1 LKCLDTLER
10 RAQIPNDL
18 MLKLFKLY
26 ESKGQSFYYK
36 DLFSRDDEVMSRNTL
51 EQDTQALAHYLDL
64 KLTQPRI
71 KLLSDPKKDFVAK
84 NKDEI
89 LLKNLKEILSKI
101 QTLGET
107 FHLSTNEVKDLALNM
122 SRDYDDIR
130 LIKRNHAKSPRITD
144 NFDDYPTEEK
154 LIRLVEAFNK
164 TVRSK
169 KYETIQIISN
179 FYIDFIKLDLFT
191 EHNEL
196 LGLILIYTIISS
208 HFKVC
213 RYDSFF
219 KALLPLK
226 EQFANA
232 FVQACYN
239 WSEGYSQTEPISRI
253 FVSVLDELHKNVE
266 IKAHEYEFDRKMNKS
281 DSIEGTILKG
291 STTFSK
297 NELRD
302 KHPYSSDATI
312 NRTLMS
318 MKERGLIR
326 PLGNGRSAKWQR
338 VAPKNEKFNP
348 QQLELFPT
356 SDEE

>member
-1 LKCLDTLER
+1 MKCLESLER

-51 EQDTQALAHYLDL
+51 EQDTQALAQYLDL
-64 KLTQPRI
+64 KLTLPRI
-71 KLLSDPKKDFVAK
+71 KLLSDPKKDFAAK
-84 NKDEI
+84 NKDEV
-89 LLKNLKEILSKI
+89 LLKNLKDILQKI
-101 QTLGET
+101 QLLGDT
-107 FHLSTNEVKDLALNM
+107 FYLSTNEVKDLAFSLA
-122 SRDYDDIR
+122 RDYSDIR
-130 LIKRNHAKSPRITD
+130 LVKKNNAKSPKVTD
-144 NFDDYPTEEK
+144 NFDDFPTEEK
-154 LIRLVEAFNK
+154 LIKLVEAFNK
-164 TVRSK
+164 TFRSK

-179 FYIDFIKLDLFT
+179 FYIDFIKLELFT
-191 EHNEL
+191 SHNEL
-196 LGLILIYTIISS
+196 LGLILIYTVISNQ
-208 HFKVC
+208 FKVC

-226 EQFANA
+226 EQFSNA
-232 FVQACYN
+232 FIQAGYN
-239 WSEGYSQTEPISRI
+239 WSEGYSQTESIARV
-253 FVSVLDELHKNVE
+253 FVAVLDELHRNVE

-297 NELRD
+297 NDIRD

-338 VAPKNEKFNP
+338 IAPKSEKFNP

-356 SDEE
+356 NND